1 MKRLFIL
8 FMALGLITG
17 SVATAEA
24 GRTRPKRVQRTVEG
38 SYKTPVL
45 PFDSDR
51 CSQLDGQGCV
61 AIRTGARESFF
72 TAKATDAH
80 GLPVLVQV
88 WTSTDH
94 DGIEDVH
101 FGTFCGETTRPISF
115 PPGTELHFW
124 VGFTY
129 SFAPYESCPGGTVAT
144 AGAVSVT
151 LSNLP

>member
-1 MKRLFIL
+1 MKRFLIM
-8 FMALGLITG
+8 FMALGLIVG

-24 GRTRPKRVQRTVEG
+24 GQARRKRVERTVSG
-38 SYKTPVL
+38 SYETPVL
-45 PFDSDR
+45 PFSAHR
-51 CSQLDGQGCV
+51 CSQLGGEGCV
-61 AIRTGARESFF
+61 AISTGARESFF

-88 WTSTDH
+88 WTSTDG

-129 SFAPYESCPGGTVAT
+129 SFGPYESCPGGTVAT
-144 AGAVSVT
+144 TGTVNVT